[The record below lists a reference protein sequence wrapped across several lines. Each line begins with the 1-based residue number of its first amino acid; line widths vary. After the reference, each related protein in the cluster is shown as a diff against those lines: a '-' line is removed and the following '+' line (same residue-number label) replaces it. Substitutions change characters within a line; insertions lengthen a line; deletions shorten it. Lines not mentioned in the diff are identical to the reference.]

1 MSLIHCPACAHQVSV
16 SAKQCVSC
24 GHPLRATGSSSKFL
38 GIGLAALMTLT
49 VGVGI
54 YRIAPAATESFVAEL
69 SSIYK
74 NSAAKS
80 TPQDSWASTHT
91 VINRLSSKDLH
102 KELTAYSMR
111 VNRLTP
117 YKPNPMVTLHQV
129 AYQSRPVHLT
139 YEYEL
144 NAMTSKQPVDFKAIA
159 PILQRRYCTDP
170 EFELAAAN
178 KVPVTWEYFD
188 DGRLIYKKTVGQ
200 CGAPV

>member
-1 MSLIHCPACAHQVSV
+1 MSLIHCPACAHQVSI

-24 GHPLRATGSSSKFL
+24 GHPLKGTRSSNRFL
-38 GIGLAALMTLT
+38 GVGLAALMTLT

-54 YRIAPAATESFVAEL
+54 YRVAPAATENFVAEL
-69 SSIYK
+69 SSVYER
-74 NSAAKS
+74 S
-80 TPQDSWASTHT
+80 TAPSQQQDSWANTHT
-91 VINRLSSKDLH
+91 VINRLSSEALH
-102 KELTAYSMR
+102 KQLTAYSMR

-144 NAMTSKQPVDFKAIA
+144 NAMTSKQPVDFEAIA
-159 PILQRRYCTDP
+159 PMLQRRYCTNP

-178 KVPVTWEYFD
+178 GVPVTWEYYD
-188 DGRLIYKKTVGQ
+188 DGRLLYKSTVSH
-200 CGAPV
+200 CGESV